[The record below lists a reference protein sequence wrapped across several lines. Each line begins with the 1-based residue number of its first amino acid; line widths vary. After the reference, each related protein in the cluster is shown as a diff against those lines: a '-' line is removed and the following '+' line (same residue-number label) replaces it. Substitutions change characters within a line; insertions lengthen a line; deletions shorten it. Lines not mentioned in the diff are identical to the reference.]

1 MVTNKNKLDQLC
13 SFFVSK
19 FGFKDSVINDLCEIL
34 PNVDHFDFFKFKQ
47 QKLTLEEMKIKAL
60 KIDRRFIVTSKDMV
74 EKGVPLAYFVQA
86 EIISQIIDEFNLKNP
101 NSKVDP

>member
-1 MVTNKNKLDQLC
+1 M
-13 SFFVSK
+13 
-19 FGFKDSVINDLCEIL
+19 
-34 PNVDHFDFFKFKQ
+34 
-47 QKLTLEEMKIKAL
+47 

>member
-1 MVTNKNKLDQLC
+1 
-13 SFFVSK
+13 
-19 FGFKDSVINDLCEIL
+19 
-34 PNVDHFDFFKFKQ
+34 
-47 QKLTLEEMKIKAL
+47 MKIKAL

-101 NSKVDP
+101 NSKVDPQKIPKWLNMEKVKKLAKQKIQK